1 MLGVPAQLIESEGAV
16 SEAVAKAMAA
26 GARARIGADVGISV
40 TGIAG
45 PGGGSAE
52 KPVGTVWIAVEIGAA
67 TRTFGRVYL
76 GDRGEVRSRAS
87 QAALDTVRAMLTP
100 PR

>member
-1 MLGVPAQLIESEGAV
+1 
-16 SEAVAKAMAA
+16 MAA
-26 GARARIGADVGISV
+26 GARSRLDADVGIGI

-52 KPVGTVWIAVEIGAA
+52 KPVGTVWIAAQIGEDV
-67 TRTFGRVYL
+67 RSYGRVYI
-76 GDRGEVRSRAS
+76 GDRGEVRSRSA
-87 QAALDTVRAMLTP
+87 QAALELVRQMLME